1 LASVDE
7 YDVRYSRNQ
16 VSKALLTASRLLK
29 GRVHPA
35 ARIAEVL
42 NPYMDCTEVGG
53 VSGQLQDDIRS
64 SIFGLMGDAYRRE
77 GNVQLAAQW
86 YRRASLI
93 SCGGHATV
101 FAHMVCNHQLADFYG
116 DALASLEQHRR
127 RWLAKPMMV
136 RILLR
141 VVAWCRRGDPEAR
154 EIVRRE
160 KAYLEFLRQHALAK
174 AA

>member
-1 LASVDE
+1 LVSVDE
-7 YDVRYSRNQ
+7 YNVRYNRIQ
-16 VSKALLTASRLLK
+16 VSKALLTAGRLLK
-29 GRVHPA
+29 GPVCPA

-53 VSGQLQDDIRS
+53 VSGQLHDDIRS
-64 SIFGLMGDAYRRE
+64 SIFAVMGDAYRRE

-86 YRRASLI
+86 YRRASVI
-93 SCGGHATV
+93 SSGGHATV
-101 FAHMVCNHQLADFYG
+101 FAHMVCNHRLADFYG
-116 DALASLEQHRR
+116 DALASLEEHQR
-127 RWLAKPMMV
+127 RWLAKPIIA

-141 VVAWCRRGDPEAR
+141 MVGWCRRTDPEGR
-154 EIVRRE
+154 EMARRE